1 MMGTPT
7 KAAVSRQSASG
18 EVRLTTTWANII
30 IIFQVIIII
39 MKLYVWT
46 HLLLVLVVELELDIG
61 GTNHPDHRL
70 LSFNV
75 RLLHFLRNKN
85 INSNPNVSLFLN
97 NNNFL
102 SLFLTSDSVSFSV
115 SASLLTRLREEI

>member
-30 IIFQVIIII
+30 IIILVIIII
-39 MKLYVWT
+39 EKLCVWT

-85 INSNPNVSLFLN
+85 INGNPNVSLFLN
-97 NNNFL
+97 KILHVFPSKSLYSSPQTRFRSQSLRL
-102 SLFLTSDSVSFSV
+102 S
-115 SASLLTRLREEI
+115 

>member
-1 MMGTPT
+1 MGTPT

-30 IIFQVIIII
+30 IIILVIIII
-39 MKLYVWT
+39 EKLCGWT
-46 HLLLVLVVELELDIG
+46 HLLLVLVVELELDIS
-61 GTNHPDHRL
+61 GTDHPDHRL

-85 INSNPNVSLFLN
+85 INSNLNVSVFLN
-97 NNNFL
+97 KILHAFPPKSLYSSPQTLFRSQSLRL
-102 SLFLTSDSVSFSV
+102 S
-115 SASLLTRLREEI
+115 

>member
-30 IIFQVIIII
+30 IIIQVIIIE
-39 MKLYVWT
+39 KLCGWT
-46 HLLLVLVVELELDIG
+46 HLLLVLVVELELDIS
-61 GTNHPDHRL
+61 GTDHPDHRL

-85 INSNPNVSLFLN
+85 IKGNPNVSIFLN
-97 NNNFL
+97 L
-102 SLFLTSDSVSFSV
+102 K
-115 SASLLTRLREEI
+115 I

>member
-85 INSNPNVSLFLN
+85 IN
-97 NNNFL
+97 
-102 SLFLTSDSVSFSV
+102 T
-115 SASLLTRLREEI
+115 

>member
-30 IIFQVIIII
+30 IIILVIIII
-39 MKLYVWT
+39 EKLCGWT

-61 GTNHPDHRL
+61 GTDHPDHRL

-85 INSNPNVSLFLN
+85 INGNPNVPIFLN
-97 NNNFL
+97 L
-102 SLFLTSDSVSFSV
+102 K
-115 SASLLTRLREEI
+115 I

>member
-1 MMGTPT
+1 MRTPT

-30 IIFQVIIII
+30 IIILVIIII
-39 MKLYVWT
+39 EKLCGWT

-85 INSNPNVSLFLN
+85 INGNPNVSIFLN
-97 NNNFL
+97 LKIRYVFPPKSLYSSPQTRFRSQSLRL
-102 SLFLTSDSVSFSV
+102 S
-115 SASLLTRLREEI
+115 